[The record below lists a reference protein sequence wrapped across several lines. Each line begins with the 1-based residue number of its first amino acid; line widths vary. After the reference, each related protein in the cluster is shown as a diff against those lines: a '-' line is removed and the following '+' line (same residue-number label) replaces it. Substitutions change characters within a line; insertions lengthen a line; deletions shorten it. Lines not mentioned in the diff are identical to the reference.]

1 MAKLIT
7 KEQMAEQES
16 YIMKLKEEN
25 MRYAAQNGH
34 AKLALTETYGCQQNE
49 NDTERIRGM
58 LRQAGFDFTDDSNK
72 ADVVIYNT
80 CAVRENAEQK
90 VFGRLGIL
98 KHIKEERK
106 DMVIGV
112 CGCMVQQE
120 HITEKIKKVHE
131 HVDLVFGTHA
141 LYKMPELLYRA
152 IHEKKTVVDIDSSD
166 GAIAED
172 IPIMRDDDKKA
183 WVSVMY
189 GCNNFC
195 SYCIVPY
202 VRGRERSRDVE
213 SILNEVADLVA
224 KGYKEV
230 TLLGQNVNSYRFE
243 KADGEVVTFPMLLRT
258 VAESAPGVRIRFTTS
273 HPKDMSDE
281 TLHVIAEHDNICK
294 MIHLPA
300 QSGSSRILKVMNRK
314 YTREWYLDRIAAIR
328 RILPDCAISTDLFC
342 GFHSETEED
351 YQETLSLMREVGYD
365 SAFLFKYSERPGTYA
380 AQHLPD
386 TVSEEEKVRRLQGM
400 IDLQNQL
407 SEESNKRD
415 IGKVFEVLIE
425 GFSKRSREQLFGRTS
440 QNKVVIFDKKNYHVG
455 QFIKVRINRASSAT
469 LFGDPVE

>member
-1 MAKLIT
+1 
-7 KEQMAEQES
+7 
-16 YIMKLKEEN
+16 
-25 MRYAAQNGH
+25 
-34 AKLALTETYGCQQNE
+34 
-49 NDTERIRGM
+49 M

-141 LYKMPELLYRA
+141 LYKMPELYTEQFN
-152 IHEKKTVVDIDSSD
+152 EKKTVVDIDSSD

-202 VRGRERSRDVE
+202 VRGRERSRTPEAV
-213 SILNEVADLVA
+213 IPKLRNLWQEVAVKLHFWD
-224 KGYKEV
+224 
-230 TLLGQNVNSYRFE
+230 
-243 KADGEVVTFPMLLRT
+243 RT
-258 VAESAPGVRIRFTTS
+258 
-273 HPKDMSDE
+273 
-281 TLHVIAEHDNICK
+281 
-294 MIHLPA
+294 
-300 QSGSSRILKVMNRK
+300 
-314 YTREWYLDRIAAIR
+314 
-328 RILPDCAISTDLFC
+328 
-342 GFHSETEED
+342 
-351 YQETLSLMREVGYD
+351 
-365 SAFLFKYSERPGTYA
+365 
-380 AQHLPD
+380 
-386 TVSEEEKVRRLQGM
+386 
-400 IDLQNQL
+400 
-407 SEESNKRD
+407 
-415 IGKVFEVLIE
+415 
-425 GFSKRSREQLFGRTS
+425 
-440 QNKVVIFDKKNYHVG
+440 
-455 QFIKVRINRASSAT
+455 
-469 LFGDPVE
+469 

>member
-141 LYKMPELLYRA
+141 LYKMPEPLFLFNEPQY
-152 IHEKKTVVDIDSSD
+152 IQSCFDISS
-166 GAIAED
+166 IL
-172 IPIMRDDDKKA
+172 
-183 WVSVMY
+183 
-189 GCNNFC
+189 
-195 SYCIVPY
+195 SYNLCIV
-202 VRGRERSRDVE
+202 
-213 SILNEVADLVA
+213 
-224 KGYKEV
+224 
-230 TLLGQNVNSYRFE
+230 
-243 KADGEVVTFPMLLRT
+243 
-258 VAESAPGVRIRFTTS
+258 
-273 HPKDMSDE
+273 
-281 TLHVIAEHDNICK
+281 
-294 MIHLPA
+294 
-300 QSGSSRILKVMNRK
+300 SSFFL
-314 YTREWYLDRIAAIR
+314 
-328 RILPDCAISTDLFC
+328 
-342 GFHSETEED
+342 
-351 YQETLSLMREVGYD
+351 LSL
-365 SAFLFKYSERPGTYA
+365 SLK
-380 AQHLPD
+380 
-386 TVSEEEKVRRLQGM
+386 K
-400 IDLQNQL
+400 
-407 SEESNKRD
+407 
-415 IGKVFEVLIE
+415 
-425 GFSKRSREQLFGRTS
+425 SKL
-440 QNKVVIFDKKNYHVG
+440 
-455 QFIKVRINRASSAT
+455 
-469 LFGDPVE
+469 

>member
-195 SYCIVPY
+195 SYCIAV
-202 VRGRERSRDVE
+202 
-213 SILNEVADLVA
+213 
-224 KGYKEV
+224 
-230 TLLGQNVNSYRFE
+230 SY
-243 KADGEVVTFPMLLRT
+243 THLR
-258 VAESAPGVRIRFTTS
+258 AHE
-273 HPKDMSDE
+273 
-281 TLHVIAEHDNICK
+281 
-294 MIHLPA
+294 
-300 QSGSSRILKVMNRK
+300 
-314 YTREWYLDRIAAIR
+314 
-328 RILPDCAISTDLFC
+328 TDL
-342 GFHSETEED
+342 
-351 YQETLSLMREVGYD
+351 
-365 SAFLFKYSERPGTYA
+365 
-380 AQHLPD
+380 
-386 TVSEEEKVRRLQGM
+386 
-400 IDLQNQL
+400 
-407 SEESNKRD
+407 
-415 IGKVFEVLIE
+415 
-425 GFSKRSREQLFGRTS
+425 
-440 QNKVVIFDKKNYHVG
+440 
-455 QFIKVRINRASSAT
+455 
-469 LFGDPVE
+469 

>member
-58 LRQAGFDFTDDSNK
+58 LKKAGFDFTDDSNK

-202 VRGRERSRDVE
+202 VRGRERSRTPEAV
-213 SILNEVADLVA
+213 IAEVKELVA
-224 KGYKEV
+224 RGCSEIA
-230 TLLGQNVNSYRFE
+230 LLGRNVNSYGKDLDTDVDF
-243 KADGEVVTFPMLLRT
+243 ADLIRMVNDIE
-258 VAESAPGVRIRFTTS
+258 GVERIRFMTS
-273 HPKDMSDE
+273 HPKDLSDK
-281 TLHVIAEHDNICK
+281 LIDAIAECDKVCK
-294 MIHLPA
+294 QLHLPVQA
-300 QSGSSRILKVMNRK
+300 GSNKILKEMNRK
-314 YTREWYLDRIAAIR
+314 YTKEDYLAKIEKVKKRIPNIS
-328 RILPDCAISTDLFC
+328 LSTDIIV
-342 GFHSETEED
+342 GFPTETKED
-351 YQETLSLMREVGYD
+351 FEETLDVLRKVEYDNIFSFIYSRRE
-365 SAFLFKYSERPGTYA
+365 GTPA
-380 AQHLPD
+380 AKLD
-386 TVSEEEKVRRLQGM
+386 FVLTDEEIHENFNKLLEV
-400 IDLQNQL
+400 QN
-407 SEESNKRD
+407 E
-415 IGKVFEVLIE
+415 I
-425 GFSKRSREQLFGRTS
+425 
-440 QNKVVIFDKKNYHVG
+440 
-455 QFIKVRINRASSAT
+455 
-469 LFGDPVE
+469 

>member
-141 LYKMPELLYRA
+141 LYKMPGFYTEQFTKRKQL
-152 IHEKKTVVDIDSSD
+152 
-166 GAIAED
+166 
-172 IPIMRDDDKKA
+172 
-183 WVSVMY
+183 
-189 GCNNFC
+189 
-195 SYCIVPY
+195 
-202 VRGRERSRDVE
+202 
-213 SILNEVADLVA
+213 SILTAVTVQSQRIFLLCVTMI
-224 KGYKEV
+224 KKHGY
-230 TLLGQNVNSYRFE
+230 L
-243 KADGEVVTFPMLLRT
+243 
-258 VAESAPGVRIRFTTS
+258 
-273 HPKDMSDE
+273 
-281 TLHVIAEHDNICK
+281 
-294 MIHLPA
+294 
-300 QSGSSRILKVMNRK
+300 
-314 YTREWYLDRIAAIR
+314 
-328 RILPDCAISTDLFC
+328 
-342 GFHSETEED
+342 
-351 YQETLSLMREVGYD
+351 
-365 SAFLFKYSERPGTYA
+365 
-380 AQHLPD
+380 
-386 TVSEEEKVRRLQGM
+386 
-400 IDLQNQL
+400 
-407 SEESNKRD
+407 
-415 IGKVFEVLIE
+415 
-425 GFSKRSREQLFGRTS
+425 
-440 QNKVVIFDKKNYHVG
+440 
-455 QFIKVRINRASSAT
+455 
-469 LFGDPVE
+469 